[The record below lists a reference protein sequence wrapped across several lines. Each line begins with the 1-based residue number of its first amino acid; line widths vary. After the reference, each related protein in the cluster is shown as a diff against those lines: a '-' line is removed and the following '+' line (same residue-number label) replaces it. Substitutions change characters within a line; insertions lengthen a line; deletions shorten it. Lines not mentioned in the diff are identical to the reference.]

1 MNKNKNGTY
10 FCRLFEPSTDLI
22 KQLYALAGC
31 IEHHIENNYHI
42 IILDDFFYHK
52 PVPVSSVIDI
62 QRLLLYLYN
71 PSPFSLLQHPIKTL
85 EIVDKK
91 NLNFKLISI
100 IYGNEIKFDLTSNF
114 DIKNNILDIYQ
125 GLLDKAIEKKKY
137 QEIGEKKLLI
147 KYSLNNR
154 TIEQTFIIKNDR
166 SLTEKDRILLDY
178 SISTF
183 IPSPILRKEISK
195 NPALFVEILKN
206 IRFHDS
212 FYKVIDKII
221 PIGDIN
227 IIDLKLENDIST
239 YSKEFGVDENE
250 FRERIETKYIEMI
263 KKYIDRGSTTI
274 LLTNSISNR
283 VISYLSD
290 ESYSYLLSCKMYE
303 EIDTSEIKFNNINHS
318 FPKFIN
324 IPLKMLE
331 PISLPKVKEEKN
343 TSKLKMLDPV
353 SLPDM
358 VKFKEIKPDT
368 IIVDILDILDNL
380 DVPPNPNIP
389 KISIPTIPTI
399 SIPTIPDVE
408 ILNICL
414 ALKCTNVFIGVNSS
428 LSEYM
433 LDICKNEKTY
443 LFNYNMGHL
452 IVEDC
457 KNKEKEWK
465 CLCF

>member
-1 MNKNKNGTY
+1 
-10 FCRLFEPSTDLI
+10 
-22 KQLYALAGC
+22 
-31 IEHHIENNYHI
+31 
-42 IILDDFFYHK
+42 
-52 PVPVSSVIDI
+52 
-62 QRLLLYLYN
+62 
-71 PSPFSLLQHPIKTL
+71 
-85 EIVDKK
+85 
-91 NLNFKLISI
+91 
-100 IYGNEIKFDLTSNF
+100 
-114 DIKNNILDIYQ
+114 
-125 GLLDKAIEKKKY
+125 
-137 QEIGEKKLLI
+137 
-147 KYSLNNR
+147 
-154 TIEQTFIIKNDR
+154 
-166 SLTEKDRILLDY
+166 
-178 SISTF
+178 
-183 IPSPILRKEISK
+183 
-195 NPALFVEILKN
+195 
-206 IRFHDS
+206 
-212 FYKVIDKII
+212 
-221 PIGDIN
+221 
-227 IIDLKLENDIST
+227 
-239 YSKEFGVDENE
+239 
-250 FRERIETKYIEMI
+250 
-263 KKYIDRGSTTI
+263 
-274 LLTNSISNR
+274 
-283 VISYLSD
+283 
-290 ESYSYLLSCKMYE
+290 
-303 EIDTSEIKFNNINHS
+303 
-318 FPKFIN
+318 
-324 IPLKMLE
+324 MLE